1 VLLGLCVNVS
11 DTPCVCSSSLL
22 SSSECWLFPFVT
34 VLALLRD
41 STPDPDR
48 SITDGM
54 AERERERV
62 KNNQHWGP
70 LFSKS

>member
-54 AERERERV
+54 AERERE
-62 KNNQHWGP
+62 
-70 LFSKS
+70 S